1 MFYLRSRGVSLEEA
15 RRMMVRAFTAEVF
28 GEIEN
33 EGLREQ
39 IIEQLQAAMPA
50 SECVT

>member
-1 MFYLRSRGVSLEEA
+1 
-15 RRMMVRAFTAEVF
+15 MMVRAFTAEVF